1 MVAARV
7 AVQEA
12 GHFEPL
18 RALLVDEARNVEGL
32 DSPVVLD
39 VGAGTGHHL
48 AGVLAALPHAR
59 GVALDASRH
68 ASRRAARAHPR
79 IAAVRTDVWQQIP
92 LGDGTVDVALS
103 VFAPRN
109 GAELVRVLRPGG
121 IVLVVTPT
129 SEHLHELA
137 ALHDIRVDPGKTERL
152 QRQLG
157 GGLRPG
163 PIRRITWTM
172 KLTPHEAEAVLR
184 MGPAGMHLRPQLE
197 RRLASLPNPVLVTAA
212 VEVRTFRAQSPVG
225 AAPTP

>member
-1 MVAARV
+1 M
-7 AVQEA
+7 
-12 GHFEPL
+12 
-18 RALLVDEARNVEGL
+18 
-32 DSPVVLD
+32 
-39 VGAGTGHHL
+39 
-48 AGVLAALPHAR
+48 
-59 GVALDASRH
+59 
-68 ASRRAARAHPR
+68 
-79 IAAVRTDVWQQIP
+79 WQQIP

-137 ALHDIRVDPGKTERL
+137 ALHDIRVDPRKTERL

-197 RRLASLPNPVLVTAA
+197 RRLASLPNPMLVTAA
-212 VEVRTFRAQSPVG
+212 VEVRTFRAQSPVA